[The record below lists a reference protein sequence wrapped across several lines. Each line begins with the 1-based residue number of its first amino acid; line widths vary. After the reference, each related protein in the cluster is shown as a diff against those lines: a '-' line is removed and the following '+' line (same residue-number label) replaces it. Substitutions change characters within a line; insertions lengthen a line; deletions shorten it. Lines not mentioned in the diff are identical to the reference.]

1 MNALSPID
9 EAALFEA
16 WAPLDGRWSPWA
28 KPVLFAHL
36 PRAAWHAAELP
47 GGEPSDWTILPP
59 ADGTTALILD
69 LPGAESVRA
78 GLALADRGYRPVPL
92 FNTTPGPSP
101 VLQILPIMR
110 ALADGARDLARVSLF
125 PDAPPAFLLDCKRLQ
140 VGVHPSPGQYDN
152 RWIVFPQDFPSG
164 ESLGAA
170 GVTRVLLVQQGRSKP
185 VDDLR
190 DVLLRFRRAGLE
202 ILSVDMAAGAAPRTL
217 DLPPLRLWRFLRCL
231 AMLTL
236 GLRWNSAG
244 GFGSI
249 VPQPGSG

>member
-1 MNALSPID
+1 MNELWPID

-36 PRAAWHAAELP
+36 YRAGWDAAKLP
-47 GGEPSDWTILPP
+47 SGEPSDWTLLPP

-78 GLALADRGYRPVPL
+78 GLALASRGYRPVPL

-101 VLQILPIMR
+101 VLQVLPIMR
-110 ALADGARDLARVSLF
+110 ALAEGARDLARVSLS

-140 VGVHPSPGQYDN
+140 TGVHPSPGQYDN

-170 GVTRVLLVQQGRSKP
+170 GVARVLLVQQNRSRP
-185 VDDLR
+185 IDDLN
-190 DVLLRFRRAGLE
+190 DVLLRFRRADLE
-202 ILSVDMAAGAAPRTL
+202 ILSVDMAAGAEPRAI
-217 DLPPLRLWRFLRCL
+217 DLPRLRLWRFLRCL
-231 AMLTL
+231 AMLPL
-236 GLRWNSAG
+236 GLRWNCAG